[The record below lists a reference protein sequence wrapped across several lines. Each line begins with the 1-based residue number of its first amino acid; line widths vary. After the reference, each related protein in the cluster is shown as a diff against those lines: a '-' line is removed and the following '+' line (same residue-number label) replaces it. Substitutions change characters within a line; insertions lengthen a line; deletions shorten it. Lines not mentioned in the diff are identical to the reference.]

1 VVEYQRGKSG
11 HVFRSDDTIDS
22 ENWFTYHIGR
32 RNCHLYATA
41 AKLEVS
47 MFQRHYFFS
56 AAVLLA
62 GISLIGTPLA
72 AQSPNGVPP
81 SDATASF
88 VFPAGPG
95 FCSFPVTFSVQGKF
109 KLIELGDRLITIA
122 PAQKGTV
129 TNNTDPSKRV
139 TLNITGSFHITLLP
153 NGNQVYD
160 VTGRNL
166 LFGGTL
172 KTLTLAIG
180 NFTFT
185 LDANFNE
192 ISPLQGKGTLTDVCA
207 AIK

>member
-1 VVEYQRGKSG
+1 
-11 HVFRSDDTIDS
+11 
-22 ENWFTYHIGR
+22 
-32 RNCHLYATA
+32 
-41 AKLEVS
+41 
-47 MFQRHYFFS
+47 MFQRHLVS
-56 AAVLLA
+56 AVIWLA
-62 GISLIGTPLA
+62 GISVIGMPLA

-109 KLIELGDRLITIA
+109 KMIELGDRAIAVA

-139 TLNITGSFHITLLP
+139 TLNITGSFHTTMLA

-185 LDANFNE
+185 LDSNFNE
-192 ISPLQGKGTLTDVCA
+192 IIPLQGNGTLADICA

>member
-1 VVEYQRGKSG
+1 MLAIAL
-11 HVFRSDDTIDS
+11 H
-22 ENWFTYHIGR
+22 H
-32 RNCHLYATA
+32 YASA
-41 AKLEVS
+41 AKVEVS
-47 MFQRHYFFS
+47 MFQHNYFFS
-56 AAVLLA
+56 AAILLA
-62 GISLIGTPLA
+62 GISVLGTPLA

-81 SDATASF
+81 SDATTSF

-95 FCSFPVTFSVQGKF
+95 FCPFPVTFSVQGKF
-109 KLIELGDRLITIA
+109 KVIELGDRLIAIA
-122 PAQKGTV
+122 PAQKGTL

-139 TLNITGSFHITLLP
+139 TLNITGSFHVTVLP

-180 NFTFT
+180 SFTFA

-192 ISPLQGKGTLTDVCA
+192 ISPLQGNGTLTDVCA
-207 AIK
+207 AIS